1 MIINTAVMAST
12 AIFNNRYYGSRHK
25 KRKRIKITKHVIPEI
40 RTTMKQKYCSTKILR
55 LNNTHHKKLMYI
67 IYKDRIINEWYHEIV
82 CPYPYRLRYFKNTIR
97 NKSRR
102 NKIHNKY
109 GWGMNGVAK
118 RG

>member
-1 MIINTAVMAST
+1 
-12 AIFNNRYYGSRHK
+12 
-25 KRKRIKITKHVIPEI
+25 
-40 RTTMKQKYCSTKILR
+40 MKQKYKSTKLLR

-67 IYKDRIINEWYHEIV
+67 IYKDRIINEWYHEV
-82 CPYPYRLRYFKNTIR
+82 CSYPYRLRYFKNIIR

-109 GWGMNGVAK
+109 GWGINGVIK